1 MITRVGSV
9 MIANAACP
17 ASYTNAEALNA
28 GEVALFNENKE
39 VITSKAEAVE
49 ATKVYVGVCEGKMDV
64 VNPKTKAVEQKNQII
79 FSNEIQKGHASY
91 VLQAYTAPVEE
102 KIEFDFTSATI
113 IVGHRYVLRIVYKD
127 LYEHPGQFTHTYE
140 VVAATTTAQDLCD
153 AFAKQINKHPN
164 RRVTVSS
171 ASNKL
176 TITAM
181 AKDDNEGVYS
191 INEYSTVVME
201 AQVYTTIPG
210 ALLSNIPES
219 VPGLTVTKTEGNPGK
234 GYWKQVRDREMRNL
248 GYRGHVFIDA
258 YPVIEPKRYVKE
270 GETYDYLVLENDN
283 KYLSCD
289 NQYVKSTPLTTEVY
303 VKSGSLSS
311 SNFAAFL
318 KAFITGNAE

>member
-17 ASYTNAEALNA
+17 SGYTNAEALNE

-39 VITSKAEAVE
+39 VITSAEDAAA
-49 ATKVYVGVCEGKMDV
+49 ATKVFVGVCEGKMN
-64 VNPKTKAVEQKNQII
+64 VNNPSTGAVEQKSQIL
-79 FSNEIQKGHASY
+79 FSNEIQKGHTSY
-91 VLQAYTAPVEE
+91 VIQNYAAPVEE
-102 KIEFDFTSATI
+102 KIELDFAAATI
-113 IVGHRYVLRIVYKD
+113 VTGHRYVLRIVYKD

-140 VVAATTTAQDLCD
+140 VIAQSATAQDLCD

-164 RRVTVSS
+164 RRVTVTSV
-171 ASNKL
+171 SNKL
-176 TITAM
+176 TLTAM
-181 AKDDNEGVYS
+181 PKDDNEGVYS

-201 AQVYTTIPG
+201 AIIYTTIPG
-210 ALLSNIPES
+210 ALLSNIPEN
-219 VPGLTVTKTEGNPGK
+219 VPGLEITKTNGNPGK

-270 GETYDYLVLENDN
+270 GETYDYITIENDN

-303 VKSGSLSS
+303 VKSGSLASS
-311 SNFAAFL
+311 AFASYL
-318 KAFITGNAE
+318 KAFVTGITE

>member
-17 ASYTNAEALNA
+17 ASYTNVEALNE

-39 VITSKAEAVE
+39 VITSAEDA
-49 ATKVYVGVCEGKMDV
+49 AAANKVYVGVCEGKMDV
-64 VNPKTKAVEQKNQII
+64 VNPSTGAVEQKNKIN
-79 FSNEIQKGHASY
+79 FSNEIQKSHA
-91 VLQAYTAPVEE
+91 AYTIQNYVAPVEE

-113 IVGHRYVLRIVYKD
+113 VVGHRYVLRIVYKD

-140 VVAATTTAQDLCD
+140 VIAQTATAQDLCD
-153 AFAKQINKHPN
+153 AFAKAINRHPN
-164 RRVTVSS
+164 RRVTVAS

-181 AKDDNEGVYS
+181 QKDDNEGVYS

-201 AQVYTTIPG
+201 ANIYTTIPG

-219 VPGLTVTKTEGNPGK
+219 VPGLVITKTEGNPGK

-258 YPVIEPKRYVKE
+258 YPVIEPKRYVQE
-270 GETYDYLVLENDN
+270 GTTYDYVTLENDN

-289 NQYVKSTPLTTEVY
+289 NQYVKSTPMLTEVY
-303 VKSGSLSS
+303 VKSGSLASS
-311 SNFAAFL
+311 SFASML
-318 KAFITGNAE
+318 KAFVTGSAE